1 MKKLILLLAA
11 MIAVSVYAQKPAEAP
26 ERKNWDSKQPL
37 YGNVQS
43 LRVINSTYDADSGE
57 FYTESEESYKFNS
70 RGDVTEKP
78 DTDGNS
84 GVVALYRYKYDANR
98 NVVEKVTCSDTGE
111 VYAKYIYKYNSLGK
125 VAEEFYYHPTD
136 LTSYASRR
144 HYLYDTKGLWL
155 GAVDYDSDGY
165 VLSKYDFRYDDQGNR
180 IEETYSRARYLFEY
194 DDRGNLLGQHLFEDG
209 VFVERAQ
216 FIYDDQDRLIEE
228 TWMDGNGVIY
238 EHSTKRYNSQ
248 NKPIEAAIYGE
259 GNTLIGTA
267 TVTYDSY
274 GKVINRIDKYQ
285 GEEDI
290 VQSFK
295 YNSSGHLVEHVI
307 DYQEYLEV
315 MLYTYDSHNN
325 LTQKEVFE
333 VYGENTFPR
342 SKISY
347 EIVYRQ

>member
-1 MKKLILLLAA
+1 MV
-11 MIAVSVYAQKPAEAP
+11 AVSAYAQKAAEAP
-26 ERKNWDSKQPL
+26 ERKNWDSKQSL
-37 YGNVQS
+37 YGDVQS
-43 LRVINSTYDADSGE
+43 LRVINSTYDFDSGE

-78 DTDGNS
+78 DTDGHS

-98 NVVEKVTCSDTGE
+98 NVVERVTCSATGE
-111 VYAKYIYKYNSLGK
+111 VYAKYISKYNSLGK

-136 LTSYASRR
+136 LTNYASRR
-144 HYLYDTKGLWL
+144 HYLYDKKGLWL

-180 IEETYSRARYLFEY
+180 IEETYSRSRYLFEY
-194 DDRGNLLGQHLFEDG
+194 DGRGNLLGQHVFEDG
-209 VFVERAQ
+209 MLVERAQ

-228 TWMDGNGVIY
+228 TLMDGNGVVY

-248 NKPIEAAIYGE
+248 NKPIEAALYGE

-267 TVTYDSY
+267 TVTYDTY
-274 GKVINRIDKYQ
+274 GKVIKRIDKYQ

-295 YNSSGHLVEHVI
+295 YDSSGNLVEHVI
-307 DYQEYLEV
+307 DYQEYLQV
-315 MLYTYDSHNN
+315 MAYTYDSHNN
-325 LTQKEVFE
+325 LTLKEVFE
-333 VYGENTFPR
+333 VYGENTFPT
-342 SKISY
+342 SKTSY

>member
-11 MIAVSVYAQKPAEAP
+11 MVAVSAYAQKAAEAP
-26 ERKNWDSKQPL
+26 ERKNWDSKQSL
-37 YGNVQS
+37 YGDVQS
-43 LRVINSTYDADSGE
+43 LKVVNSTYDFDSGE

-84 GVVALYRYKYDANR
+84 GYVALYRYKYDANR
-98 NVVEKVTCSDTGE
+98 NVVERVSCSATGE

-125 VAEEFYYHPTD
+125 VAEEFYYHSSD
-136 LTSYASRR
+136 LTNYASRR

-180 IEETYSRARYLFEY
+180 IEETYSRSRYLFEY
-194 DDRGNLLGQHLFEDG
+194 DGRGNLLGQHVFEDE
-209 VFVERAQ
+209 VLVERAQ

-228 TWMDGNGVIY
+228 TLMNGNGVVY

-248 NKPIEAAIYGE
+248 NKPIEAALYGE

-274 GKVINRIDKYQ
+274 GKVIKRIDKYQ

-295 YNSSGHLVEHVI
+295 YDSSGNLVEHVI
-307 DYQEYLEV
+307 DYQEYLQV
-315 MLYTYDSHNN
+315 MAYTYDSHNN
-325 LTQKEVFE
+325 LTLKEVFE
-333 VYGENTFPR
+333 VYGENTFPT
-342 SKISY
+342 SKTTY
-347 EIVYRQ
+347 EIVYR